1 MQESQ
6 QRRYSTLPNKDEGV
20 LHVSSTE
27 LYFVSVV
34 QEGDVDQYGVF
45 SATTGVREYETRVLA
60 QAIGVAEQYDY
71 MVANNTW
78 TEVLGNM
85 FTDYKPP
92 SETHLSIVS
101 PATFPIFE

>member
-34 QEGDVDQYGVF
+34 EDDVAQYGVF
-45 SATTGVREYETRVLA
+45 SATTGVREYESRVLA

-71 MVANNTW
+71 MIANNTW
-78 TEVLGNM
+78 TEVLGSM

-92 SETHLSIVS
+92 SEAHLSIVP
-101 PATFPIFE
+101 PAVFPTFE